1 MGKLP
6 REEPDGIVTR
16 CLLASLMRPLEF
28 GLSHNDFACSYVIYT
43 QPRSALGIGLN
54 RIWI

>member
-43 QPRSALGIGLN
+43 QPRGALGLN